1 MKTIEER
8 LDALEKRNKRVELD
22 KTWES
27 SLERRT
33 AILVMTYVI
42 IGIFLILIGNSNP
55 WINAIVPSIGFTLST
70 LTLRW
75 LKQIWIHAQLKD

>member
-8 LDALEKRNKRVELD
+8 IDALEKRNKRVELD

-27 SLERRT
+27 SLERRL
-33 AILVMTYVI
+33 AILIMTYVI

-75 LKQIWIHAQLKD
+75 LKQIWINAQLKD